1 MSDSGGIWTLNPK
14 VPIGPNTRRWVTNW
28 WLWVTNFIAWKCLI
42 CVQFATARSSRHGI
56 WPSMLNRFTKRFSC
70 TVCPKAF
77 ARREYLKIH
86 VKNVHEKVKDHICQ
100 ICATSFGESSSL
112 DRHVKSVHESRKCFK
127 CTACPKVFFYKNSL
141 KSKPIVSI
149 LSSKYSPVKFV
160 TKNLVEKILLISTR
174 KVFMKIWEMLNVNF
188 AI

>member
-1 MSDSGGIWTLNPK
+1 MSHLCSICNGTF
-14 VPIGPNTRRWVTNW
+14 VS
-28 WLWVTNFIAWKCLI
+28 AWYL
-42 CVQFATARSSRHGI
+42 
-56 WPSMLNRFTKRFSC
+56 TKHVEQVHEKIRNFSC

-77 ARREYLKIH
+77 ARREHLKIH

-188 AI
+188 IWKILSKHSNIEPRVFFNWVLVLI